1 MNEKPA
7 PVLTIQQKITQNG
20 CGAGCG
26 KGCLILI
33 ALILG
38 FLAITTHS
46 CTSNFKRLREKST
59 TTPSATPD
67 QPAQNPQLSSA
78 IQTNAPVAKIT
89 TASQITSKENETGKS
104 HEDKYQLRAIL
115 AALTYAKPKLNDPES
130 YTFKSCQRLQR
141 EDMNFYL
148 IHYTGDGK
156 NFRVGVKIA
165 DDGTT
170 SIIEK
175 SKLDTLLETETAQQ
189 PRETYEQLEDRMVEA
204 VKDYVNPKLKNPKSF
219 ALSEIEHRKHETG
232 DFYVVRFTAD
242 GRKLRVGVEVDALG
256 KISIIDK
263 TKLPAL
269 LESSKPAAK

>member
-1 MNEKPA
+1 MSRNNAQSSAAASTAVIIK
-7 PVLTIQQKITQNG
+7 QKIVQNG
-20 CGAGCG
+20 CGCGSGCG
-26 KGCLILI
+26 IFILIL
-33 ALILG
+33 LG
-38 FLAITTHS
+38 LTFWAMKS
-46 CTSNFKRLREKST
+46 CVSDFTEARDRMQKPQQS
-59 TTPSATPD
+59 PSV
-67 QPAQNPQLSSA
+67 
-78 IQTNAPVAKIT
+78 QTNTPVAKIT
-89 TASQITSKENETGKS
+89 TDSQITSKANETEKS
-104 HEDKYQLRAIL
+104 HEDKHQLRATL

-148 IHYTGDGK
+148 IHYTGDAK

-204 VKDYVNPKLKNPKSF
+204 VKNYVNPKLKNPKSF
-219 ALSEIEHRKHETG
+219 TLSEIEHRKHEAG
-232 DFYVVRFTAD
+232 DFYVVRFKAD
-242 GRKLRVGVEVDALG
+242 GRKLRVGVEVDALD

-263 TKLPAL
+263 SKLPAL

>member
-1 MNEKPA
+1 MSRNNAQSTAAASTAVIIK
-7 PVLTIQQKITQNG
+7 QKIVQNG
-20 CGAGCG
+20 CGCGSGCG
-26 KGCLILI
+26 IFILIL
-33 ALILG
+33 LG
-38 FLAITTHS
+38 LSFLAMKS
-46 CTSNFKRLREKST
+46 CVSDFTEARERMAQKQQQS
-59 TTPSATPD
+59 PSV
-67 QPAQNPQLSSA
+67 
-78 IQTNAPVAKIT
+78 QTNTPVAKIT
-89 TASQITSKENETGKS
+89 TDSQITSKAKETEKS
-104 HEDKYQLRAIL
+104 HEDKYQLRATL

-175 SKLDTLLETETAQQ
+175 SKLDTLLETKTAQQ

-242 GRKLRVGVEVDALG
+242 GRKLRVGVRIADDG
-256 KISIIDK
+256 TISIIDK

-269 LESSKPAAK
+269 LESSKPATK